1 MQKNKQRKNN
11 IHRLNRILIAVFMT
25 VVMTVSVWPC
35 AYALDGTE
43 AQTQENIESTEDSL
57 EGDAST
63 VGQDAVANESV
74 DTETAEEADALVNG
88 DFQVLDVQNVTDESN
103 GDVVSE
109 EGSEESEEPVEPEE
123 PELNFKTL
131 YSRYISAASLGINL
145 RTMIGEPN
153 AGYAVAQGAATD
165 GTYAYYMM
173 VKSSNQKGRVV
184 KTTLD
189 GRLVQAGPVIG
200 IHHSNGMTYNSKTHE
215 LVSVGYDQWRQQ
227 LSFIDPETLT
237 LKYQKNVSYPDTFNR
252 LASQDAYKNGIAAI
266 AYVEKYN
273 VYLARSRGY
282 CDYDKTGTNST
293 IHNIWVF
300 DADTLEAIGHINTTS
315 VAANYPTVWQSMDAD
330 EKYVYYLVSPGKNQP
345 HNVVICLDWNSE
357 MLDPVLKG
365 EKDYIE
371 DMWYCNDDGSGKPD
385 AVMTLSIK
393 KESEG
398 LFHTTSVDEEGNVSN
413 HFYVSEYKG
422 VQKYKTVTKKV
433 KYKVKWKKVKKKVKW
448 KRVKIKKGKNKGK
461 YKWKYK
467 KKKVWKYKTKYKK
480 VKYTVKDYK
489 ARDVYVYDL
498 GVF

>member
-1 MQKNKQRKNN
+1 MRKSKQRKNN
-11 IHRLNRILIAVFMT
+11 IHRLNKILIAVFMT
-25 VVMTVSVWPC
+25 VVMTFSVWPC
-35 AYALDGTE
+35 AYALEGTE
-43 AQTQENIESTEDSL
+43 DMPQESAVSTDNALS
-57 EGDAST
+57 GSDT
-63 VGQDAVANESV
+63 VVDGQDAVTDGS
-74 DTETAEEADALVNG
+74 TETGVIDEAELTENG
-88 DFQVLDVQNVTDESN
+88 DIQVLDMQSADASDEEVTP
-103 GDVVSE
+103 
-109 EGSEESEEPVEPEE
+109 EEPVEPEE
-123 PELNFKTL
+123 PELKFKDLT
-131 YSRYISAASLGINL
+131 SRSITAKSLGINL

-153 AGYAVAQGAATD
+153 DGYAVAQGAATD
-165 GTYAYYMM
+165 GAYAYYMM

-189 GRLVQAGPVIG
+189 GELVKVGPIIG

-237 LKYQKNVSYPDTFNR
+237 LKSQRNVSYPYKFKGLPSEAAYQNG
-252 LASQDAYKNGIAAI
+252 LASI
-266 AYVEKYN
+266 AYIEKYN

-300 DADTLEAIGHINTTS
+300 DADSLKAIGHINTTT

-357 MLDPVLKG
+357 KLDPVLNG

-385 AVMTLSIK
+385 AVMTLSIS

-448 KRVKIKKGKNKGK
+448 KRVKIKKGKKKGK
-461 YKWKYK
+461 YNWKYK

-480 VKYTVKDYK
+480 VKYTVQDYK